1 MTLLSDLVTRARQR
15 ADLVNNQVVTDPEW
29 ATYLNDELA
38 EYYDTLVGEYE
49 DYNIATADL
58 AITSATDGQNFF
70 SLPVDFLKSRAVH
83 RQYGSGWIPLDP
95 FSLQDAG
102 AFSLQSLPLA
112 PGCPSVRYRIEGQ
125 KVVVLPVPS
134 APGTYRLYYIPK
146 YTALALSDALPPYM
160 DQQAWFRAAVAGA
173 CAQAMQKQE
182 LDPSAFAGEKQAQL
196 VRIVAAAKSR
206 DAGAPKKIAN
216 TRRSRGW
223 RGGRGGGVSW

>member
-29 ATYLNDELA
+29 TTYLNDELA
-38 EYYDTLVGEYE
+38 EYYDTLIGEYE
-49 DYNIATADL
+49 DYNITSTDL
-58 AITSATDGQNFF
+58 AITSATDGSNYF
-70 SLPVDFLKSRAVH
+70 SLPSDFLKSRAVH
-83 RQYGSGWIPLDP
+83 RQYGNGWVPLEP

-146 YTALALSDALPPYM
+146 FTPLALTDALPPYM
-160 DQQAWFRAAVAGA
+160 DQQAWFRASVAGA

-182 LDPSAFAGEKQAQL
+182 LDASAFVAEKQQQL

-206 DAGAPKKIAN
+206 DAGPPKKIQN
-216 TRRSRGW
+216 TRRSRAW
-223 RGGRGGGVSW
+223 PFRRGGSGPW